1 MRLES
6 GLLAARRGGKTV
18 AKKTGGNKKRAR
30 GKSTLKDLDV
40 ATGKAK
46 GVKGGV
52 KAGSGPLARA
62 PYTPR

>member
-1 MRLES
+1 M
-6 GLLAARRGGKTV
+6 

-52 KAGSGPLARA
+52 KAGSGPLART